1 MNRLI
6 IFLLFFAPLWVSA
19 QGKCLSV
26 DGLKF
31 EAIDRDELL
40 VIQSGKNIAIM
51 RITSSKDLR
60 KQPTLLF
67 RFFTPT
73 VCDYQNYKFHL
84 NGELVII
91 SNISLL
97 MY

>member
-31 EAIDRDELL
+31 EAIDDNKLL
-40 VIQSGKNIAIM
+40 VIQSEKNIAIM
-51 RITSSKDLR
+51 SIYTRKDLR

-73 VCDYQNYKFHL
+73 VCEYQNNKFHL
-84 NGELVII
+84 NGELVTIDGI
-91 SNISLL
+91 NLL
-97 MY
+97 KH